1 MEIIYLKGQNVNIDE
16 PVCSAIGFFD
26 GLHIGHMALVDEVI
40 SVAHKYN
47 YKKALMTFDHYP
59 LYVLGMMQEE
69 KVLTSMDDRI
79 QILEN
84 KGIDYLFVIEF
95 TKEVAALSPQLFI
108 QRYLLNCHI
117 QHVVCGFDFR
127 FGGHNEGNAQT
138 LKDCQDLQTSV
149 VDEVLYKDEKISS
162 SRIRYLLENGQMH
175 DMNALLGRKY
185 TISGLVIKG
194 RQIGH
199 SIGFP
204 TANIDYGSYFLP
216 CNGVYVVKVYIGD
229 KVYLGM
235 CNIGFNPTF
244 TALDKQSLE
253 VNILDFCQ
261 DIYGENVV
269 VEFYEMIRSEKPFD
283 SKDDLIKQLKTD
295 QDYVRKYFEKTI
307 FD

>member
-1 MEIIYLKGQNVNIDE
+1 MEVIYLKGQNVDINE

-59 LYVLGMMQEE
+59 LFVLGMMKEE

-79 QILEN
+79 HILED

-138 LKDCQDLQTSV
+138 LIDCQCLHTTV
-149 VDEVLYKDEKISS
+149 VDEVLYKNEKISS
-162 SRIRYLLENGQMH
+162 SRIRCLLENGQMK

-185 TISGLVIKG
+185 TISGIVIKG
-194 RQIGH
+194 RQIGR

-204 TANIDYGSYFLP
+204 TANIDYGAYFLP
-216 CNGVYVVKVYIGD
+216 CNGVYVVKVYIDGQA
-229 KVYLGM
+229 YLGM

-253 VNILDFCQ
+253 VNILDFYR
-261 DIYGENVV
+261 DIYGRNIV

-295 QDYVRKYFEKTI
+295 QNYVRKYFEKTI
-307 FD
+307 LD